1 MYCFLISQTGWTWEY
16 IDAHMDIPRLIAM
29 NRHWRQHPPLQ
40 VMVQNYLGI
49 KPAPEPRHTAEAS
62 VNSETDLEQ
71 FMQMFAA
78 AGGRRG

>member
-16 IDAHMDIPRLIAM
+16 IDAHMDIPRLLAM

-40 VMVQNYLGI
+40 AMVQAYLGI
-49 KPAPEPRHTAEAS
+49 KPPTDTPRTTPAQG
-62 VNSETDLEQ
+62 NSPADLEQ